1 MSVGLGTSG
10 CVSFGHC
17 ASCSGVG
24 ILLGRSCHVS
34 PSVPVWPGDKLTAH
48 HWGRFS
54 GPWELGQ
61 AAQPLWRQQGSSLPL
76 EGSRILWACA
86 PGHCDDGVHLE
97 LGASARCP

>member
-1 MSVGLGTSG
+1 MSVGLGRSG
-10 CVSFGHC
+10 CVSLGHC

-34 PSVPVWPGDKLTAH
+34 PSVPVWPGDELTAH

-61 AAQPLWRQQGSSLPL
+61 AAQPLWVILATRGEPTSSQDSM
-76 EGSRILWACA
+76 GM
-86 PGHCDDGVHLE
+86 
-97 LGASARCP
+97 CPRTL